1 MQIRDINIQK
11 NRLLLSQNL
20 ESLSMFLG
28 YEISK
33 QLDYEN
39 REITTQLGVLDVPLI
54 KDKIVIA
61 TILRAGLPVQLGLQ
75 KIFKESDLAFIAAAR
90 SEQKGKGVNIELSY
104 RSGPDLKNKVLI
116 IGDTM
121 LATGHSVVDSYKEL
135 IANYGKPT
143 KIFIVSVIASK
154 PGISYVEKHIK
165 NCQIITCALDKD
177 LDDNFYIVPGLGD
190 AGDLLYGEK
199 A

>member
-1 MQIRDINIQK
+1 VFSVLNNKPSILDDYLMQIRDINIQK

-61 TILRAGLPVQLGLQ
+61 TILRAGLPV
-75 KIFKESDLAFIAAAR
+75 
-90 SEQKGKGVNIELSY
+90 
-104 RSGPDLKNKVLI
+104 
-116 IGDTM
+116 
-121 LATGHSVVDSYKEL
+121 
-135 IANYGKPT
+135 
-143 KIFIVSVIASK
+143 
-154 PGISYVEKHIK
+154 
-165 NCQIITCALDKD
+165 
-177 LDDNFYIVPGLGD
+177 
-190 AGDLLYGEK
+190 
-199 A
+199 